1 MKKTDVIVVGAGH
14 AGCEAALAAARI
26 GARVIMLTASLTHI
40 ARMPCNPSIGGPAK
54 AQLTTEVDALG
65 GAMAK
70 VIDETHIHI
79 RMLNTRK
86 GPAVQALRAQAD
98 RPVYSERMRE
108 VVESAAGIEICQ
120 DLITDLVIEKGR
132 VVGIRGSSGVEYR
145 GHAVVLTTGTF
156 LGGKLF
162 MGELSLAGGRSGE
175 PAALGLSES
184 LARFGVRMGRLKT
197 GTPPRIDRDSID
209 WSSMVEQPPSETPL
223 VFSEMSELKLPERQ
237 VSCYLT
243 YTSARTK
250 QVILENLHRSPM
262 YGGIIE
268 GRGPRYC
275 PSLEDK
281 MVRFGDKE
289 THQIFVEPEGFDVPD
304 VYLQGVST
312 SLPLD
317 VQFEIVRSIPGL
329 EKAIIIKPGYAVEY
343 DYVEPTQLDPTLE
356 LRALPGL
363 YLAGQINGTSGYE
376 EAAAQGLLAG
386 ANAALSA
393 AGSAPLILG
402 RDQAYLGVLID
413 DLITKGTKEPYRMHT
428 SRAEYRLLLR
438 QDNADQRLTPL
449 GRKVGLVEEARWRV
463 YQDKIEAIAG
473 EHRRLNERRL
483 KQVEVEPFI
492 AALGGPIR
500 PGVSFTEL
508 LRRPEIDLDGL
519 RAAEGLPPLPPRVSR
534 QVEIEVKYEG
544 YLDRQRQDVERFRK
558 EEAKTIPAELDY
570 QRILAISSEGREK
583 LSFHRPAT
591 LGLASRI
598 AGVTP
603 SDLSALMIYLKSYRV
618 GSSGESETTAL
629 GFIESM
635 S

>member
-1 MKKTDVIVVGAGH
+1 MKGLLMTIKSDIIVVGAGH

-26 GARVIMLTASLTHI
+26 GCKVALLTASLTHI

-54 AQLTTEVDALG
+54 AQLATEVDALG
-65 GAMAK
+65 GAMGR

-108 VVESAAGIEICQ
+108 EVEAQSNIAIHQ
-120 DLITDLVIEKGR
+120 DLVVDLLTENGR
-132 VVGIRGSSGVEYR
+132 AVGLRAESGREYR
-145 GHAVVLTTGTF
+145 AGAVVLTTGTF

-162 MGELSLAGGRSGE
+162 MGELSLAGGRAGE
-175 PAALGLSES
+175 PAAIGLSRSLMALGLK
-184 LARFGVRMGRLKT
+184 MGRLKT
-197 GTPPRIDRDSID
+197 GTTPRIHRDSID
-209 WSSMVEQPPSETPL
+209 WAAMEEQKPSDEPL
-223 VFSEMSELKLPERQ
+223 VFSEMSELKLPVRQ

-243 YTSARTK
+243 STSLRTK
-250 QVILENLHRSPM
+250 EIILDNLHRSPM

-281 MVRFGDKE
+281 MVRFGEKD

-317 VQFEIVRSIPGL
+317 VQFELVRSIPGL
-329 EKAIIIKPGYAVEY
+329 ERATILKPGYAVEY
-343 DYVEPTQLDPTLE
+343 DYVEPTQLEPTLE
-356 LRALPGL
+356 VRSLPGL

-386 ANAALSA
+386 ANAALSV
-393 AGSAPLILG
+393 GGGEPMVLG

-438 QDNADQRLTPL
+438 QDNADQRLTPAA
-449 GRKVGLVEEARWRV
+449 RKIGLIADDRWETFT
-463 YQDKIEAIAG
+463 QKMEQIES
-473 EHRRLNERRL
+473 EERRL
-483 KQVEVEPFI
+483 AERRVKGCEVEEFSER
-492 AALGGPIR
+492 LKTQVR
-500 PGVSFTEL
+500 PGNSFKEL
-508 LRRPEIDLDGL
+508 LRRPELDLVAL
-519 RAAEGLPPLPPRVSR
+519 RELEGLEALPPRVAR
-534 QVEIEVKYEG
+534 QVEIMVKYEG
-544 YLDRQRQDVERFRK
+544 YLERQREDIERFRRDELK
-558 EEAKTIPAELDY
+558 PIPVDIDY
-570 QRILAISSEGREK
+570 ISIRSISTEGREK
-583 LSFHRPAT
+583 LSFHQPKT
-591 LGLASRI
+591 VGLASRI

-603 SDLSALMIYLKSYRV
+603 SDISALLIYLKTQEEAHPV
-618 GSSGESETTAL
+618 LSS
-629 GFIESM
+629 
-635 S
+635 

>member
-26 GARVIMLTASLTHI
+26 GCRVAMLTASLTHI

-65 GAMAK
+65 GAMAR

-98 RPVYSERMRE
+98 RPVYSERMRQ
-108 VVESAAGIEICQ
+108 VVESASNITIHQ
-120 DLITDLVIEKGR
+120 DLITDLIVENGR
-132 VVGIRGSSGVEYR
+132 VVGITGQGGVEYR
-145 GHAVVLTTGTF
+145 AHAVVLTTGTF

-175 PAALGLSES
+175 PAAIGLSQS
-184 LARFGVRMGRLKT
+184 LAAHGVRTGRLKT
-197 GTPPRIDRDSID
+197 GTTPRLDRDTIN
-209 WSSMVEQPPSETPL
+209 WEAMTEQPPSDEPL
-223 VFSEMSELKLPERQ
+223 VFSEMSELKLPPRQ

-243 YTSARTK
+243 HTSARTK
-250 QVILENLHRSPM
+250 EVILANLHRSPM

-268 GRGPRYC
+268 GTGPRYC
-275 PSLEDK
+275 PSIEDK
-281 MVRFGDKE
+281 MVRFGEKE

-317 VQFEIVRSIPGL
+317 VQFEVVRSIPGL
-329 EKAIIIKPGYAVEY
+329 ERAVILKPGYAVEY
-343 DYVEPTQLDPTLE
+343 DYVEPTQLEPTLE
-356 LRALPGL
+356 LRNLPGL

-393 AGSAPLILG
+393 AGSAPLVLG

-449 GRKVGLVEEARWRV
+449 GRQVGLISEARWATFQTKV
-463 YQDKIEAIAG
+463 AAMTA
-473 EHRRLNERRL
+473 EHARLNERRL
-483 KQVEVEPFI
+483 KLAEVEPFT
-492 AALGGPIR
+492 AALGGPLR
-500 PGVSFTEL
+500 PGLSFTEL
-508 LRRPEIDLDGL
+508 LRRPAIDLDKL
-519 RAAEGLPPLPPRVSR
+519 RAAEGLPPLGARVSR
-534 QVEIEVKYEG
+534 QVEIEVKYQG

-558 EEAKTIPAELDY
+558 DEKKTIPADLDY
-570 QRILAISSEGREK
+570 HGIRSISSEGREK
-583 LSFHRPAT
+583 LTFHRPGT

-603 SDLSALMIYLKSYRV
+603 SDVSALLIYLKSYR
-618 GSSGESETTAL
+618 GATADV
-629 GFIESM
+629 
-635 S
+635 

>member
-449 GRKVGLVEEARWRV
+449 GRKVGLVDEARWRV

-473 EHRRLNERRL
+473 EHRRLSERRL

-629 GFIESM
+629 GLIEST

>member
-1 MKKTDVIVVGAGH
+1 MTLESDIIVVGAGH
-14 AGCEAALAAARI
+14 AGCEAALAASRI
-26 GARVIMLTASLTHI
+26 GCKVALLTASLTHI

-54 AQLTTEVDALG
+54 AQLATEVDALG

-98 RPVYSERMRE
+98 RPVYSERMRQE
-108 VVESAAGIEICQ
+108 VESHSLITIHQDLVVE
-120 DLITDLVIEKGR
+120 LLVENGRAVGLRAESGR
-132 VVGIRGSSGVEYR
+132 VYR
-145 GHAVVLTTGTF
+145 AGAVVLTTGTF

-162 MGELSLAGGRSGE
+162 MGELSLAGGRAGE
-175 PAALGLSES
+175 PAAIGLSRS
-184 LARFGVRMGRLKT
+184 LMSHGLRMGRLKT
-197 GTPPRIDRDSID
+197 GTTPRLHRDTID
-209 WSSMVEQPPSETPL
+209 WDAMEEQKPSDEAL
-223 VFSEMSELKLPERQ
+223 VFSEMSELKLPPRQ

-243 YTSARTK
+243 STTARTK
-250 QVILENLHRSPM
+250 EIILQNLHRSPM

-281 MVRFGDKE
+281 MVRFGEKE

-317 VQFEIVRSIPGL
+317 VQFEIVHSIPGL
-329 EKAIIIKPGYAVEY
+329 EKATILKPGYAVEY
-343 DYVEPTQLDPTLE
+343 DYVEPTQLEPTLE
-356 LRALPGL
+356 VRSLPGL

-386 ANAALSA
+386 ANAALTV
-393 AGSAPLILG
+393 GGGEPIVLG

-449 GRKVGLVEEARWRV
+449 AHRLGLIESARWDTFGLKME
-463 YQDKIEAIAG
+463 QIQTE
-473 EHRRLNERRL
+473 ERRL
-483 KQVEVEPFI
+483 AERRVKGSEVDEFS
-492 AALGGPIR
+492 ARLKTLVRAGN
-500 PGVSFTEL
+500 SFKEL
-508 LRRPEIDLDGL
+508 LRRPELDLQAL
-519 RAAEGLPPLPPRVSR
+519 RDLETLEPLPPRVAR
-534 QVEIEVKYEG
+534 QVEIAVKYEG
-544 YLDRQRQDVERFRK
+544 YLDRQREDIERFRRDESK
-558 EEAKTIPAELDY
+558 PIPVGIDY
-570 QRILAISSEGREK
+570 ISIRSISTEGREK
-583 LSFHRPAT
+583 LGFHQPKT
-591 LGLASRI
+591 VGLASRI

-603 SDLSALMIYLKSYRV
+603 SDISALLIYLKTQEDAEPAVR
-618 GSSGESETTAL
+618 A
-629 GFIESM
+629 
-635 S
+635 

>member
-1 MKKTDVIVVGAGH
+1 MTKTDVIVVGAGH

-26 GARVIMLTASLTHI
+26 GCRVIMITASLTHI

-65 GAMAK
+65 GAMAR

-98 RPVYSERMRE
+98 RPVYSERMRAL
-108 VVESAAGIEICQ
+108 VQAVEGITIVQ
-120 DLITDLVIEKGR
+120 DLVTDLAVERGR
-132 VVGIRGSSGVEYR
+132 VVGLRGSSGRDYR
-145 GHAVVLTTGTF
+145 ARAVVLTTGTF

-184 LARFGVRMGRLKT
+184 LTRFGVKMGRLKT
-197 GTPPRIDRDSID
+197 GTTPRLDRETID
-209 WSSMVEQPPSETPL
+209 WDAMVEQPPSDQPL
-223 VFSEMSELKLPERQ
+223 VFSEMSEWKLPPRQ
-237 VSCYLT
+237 LSCYLT
-243 YTSARTK
+243 HTSARTK

-268 GRGPRYC
+268 GTGPRYC
-275 PSLEDK
+275 PSIEDK

-317 VQFEIVRSIPGL
+317 VQFEVVRSIPGL
-329 EKAIIIKPGYAVEY
+329 EKAVIIKPGYAVEY
-343 DYVEPTQLDPTLE
+343 DYVDPTQLEPTLE

-386 ANAALSA
+386 ANAALA
-393 AGSAPLILG
+393 AGGSEPLVLG

-413 DLITKGTKEPYRMHT
+413 DLITKGTREPYRMHT

-449 GRKVGLVEEARWRV
+449 GRRVGLIDESRWNV
-463 YQDKIEAIAG
+463 YLHKVEAIAN
-473 EHRRLNERRL
+473 EHRRLGERRL
-483 KQVEVEPFI
+483 KQAEVEPFT
-492 AALGGPIR
+492 AALGGPLR
-500 PGVSFTEL
+500 PGTTFTEL
-508 LRRPEIDLDGL
+508 LRRPEIDLDRL
-519 RAAEGLPPLPPRVSR
+519 RAAEGLPPLSPRVSR
-534 QVEIEVKYEG
+534 QVEIEVKYQG
-544 YLDRQRQDVERFRK
+544 YLERQRQDVERFRK
-558 EEAKTIPAELDY
+558 DEDKPIPPDIDFG
-570 QRILAISSEGREK
+570 RIVSISSEGREK
-583 LSFHRPAT
+583 LSFHRPRT

-598 AGVTP
+598 SGVTP
-603 SDLSALMIYLKSYRV
+603 SDVSALMVYLKSFRASAAEV
-618 GSSGESETTAL
+618 
-629 GFIESM
+629 
-635 S
+635 

>member
-1 MKKTDVIVVGAGH
+1 MIRTDVIVVGAGH

-26 GARVIMLTASLTHI
+26 GARVAMLTASVTHI

-65 GAMAK
+65 GAMGR

-98 RPVYSERMRE
+98 RPVYSERMRA
-108 VVESAAGIEICQ
+108 VVEAQSNITIHQ
-120 DLITDLVIEKGR
+120 DLITDLIVEAGR
-132 VVGIRGSSGVEYR
+132 VVGITGQNGVEYR
-145 GHAVVLTTGTF
+145 APSVVLTTGTF

-175 PAALGLSES
+175 PAAIGLSQS
-184 LARFGVRMGRLKT
+184 LAAHGVRMGRLKT
-197 GTPPRIDRDSID
+197 GTTPRLDRETID
-209 WSSMVEQPPSETPL
+209 WDAMVEQPPSDEPL
-223 VFSEMSELKLPERQ
+223 VFSEMSELKLPPRQ

-243 YTSARTK
+243 HTSARTK

-268 GRGPRYC
+268 GTGPRYC
-275 PSLEDK
+275 PSIEDK

-289 THQIFVEPEGFDVPD
+289 THQIFVEPEGFDIPD

-317 VQFEIVRSIPGL
+317 VQFQVVRSIPGL
-329 EKAIIIKPGYAVEY
+329 ERAVIIKPGYAVEY
-343 DYVEPTQLDPTLE
+343 DYVEPTQLEPTLQ

-386 ANAALSA
+386 ANAALA
-393 AGSAPLILG
+393 AGGSDPLVLG

-449 GRKVGLVEEARWRV
+449 GRAVGLIDEARWDT
-463 YQDKIEAIAG
+463 YQAKVEAIAA
-473 EHRRLNERRL
+473 EHHRLSERRL
-483 KQVEVEPFI
+483 KQAEVESFT
-492 AALGGPIR
+492 AALGGPLR
-500 PGVSFTEL
+500 PGLSFTEM
-508 LRRPEIDLDGL
+508 LRRPEIDLDKL
-519 RAAEGLPPLPPRVSR
+519 RAAEGLAALSPRVSR

-558 EEAKTIPAELDY
+558 DEGKAIPPDLDY
-570 QRILAISSEGREK
+570 ARIISISSEGREK
-583 LSFHRPAT
+583 LAFHRPST

-603 SDLSALMIYLKSYRV
+603 SDVSALLIYLKAYKPT
-618 GSSGESETTAL
+618 TTA
-629 GFIESM
+629 GV
-635 S
+635 

>member
-1 MKKTDVIVVGAGH
+1 MITTDVIVVGAGH

-26 GARVIMLTASLTHI
+26 GAKVAMLTASLTHI

-65 GAMAK
+65 GAMGR
-70 VIDETHIHI
+70 VIDQTHIHI

-98 RPVYSERMRE
+98 RPVYSERMRAE
-108 VVESAAGIEICQ
+108 VEGVEAISIFQ
-120 DLITDLVIEKGR
+120 DLVTDLLVERGR
-132 VVGIRGSSGVEYR
+132 VVGIRGQSGQEYR
-145 GHAVVLTTGTF
+145 APAVVLTTGTF

-162 MGELSLAGGRSGE
+162 MGELTLAGGRSGE
-175 PAALGLSES
+175 PAAIGLSES
-184 LARFGVRMGRLKT
+184 MARFGIKMGRLKT
-197 GTPPRIDRDSID
+197 GTTPRLDRDTID
-209 WSSMVEQPPSETPL
+209 WEAMTEQPPSDTPL
-223 VFSEMSELKLPERQ
+223 VFSEMSELKLPPRQ

-243 YTSARTK
+243 HTSARTK
-250 QVILENLHRSPM
+250 QVILDNLHRSPM

-268 GRGPRYC
+268 GTGPRYC
-275 PSLEDK
+275 PSIEDK

-289 THQIFVEPEGFDVPD
+289 SHQIFVEPEGFDVPD

-317 VQFEIVRSIPGL
+317 VQFEVVRSIPGL
-329 EKAIIIKPGYAVEY
+329 EKAVILKPGYAVEY
-343 DYVEPTQLDPTLE
+343 DYVEPTQLEPTLE

-386 ANAALSA
+386 ANAALA
-393 AGSAPLILG
+393 AGGSEPLILG

-449 GRKVGLVEEARWRV
+449 ARKVGLIDEARWTTFNT
-463 YQDKIEAIAG
+463 KLEAIAA
-473 EHRRLNERRL
+473 EHRRLDDRRL
-483 KQVEVEPFI
+483 KLAEVEPFI

-500 PGVSFTEL
+500 PGTSFTEL
-508 LRRPEIDLDGL
+508 LRRPEIDLDKL
-519 RAAEGLPPLPPRVSR
+519 RATEGLPALDPRVSR
-534 QVEIEVKYEG
+534 QVEIEVKYQG
-544 YLDRQRQDVERFRK
+544 YLDRQRQDVEKFRK
-558 EEAKTIPAELDY
+558 EESKLIPEDLEY
-570 QRILAISSEGREK
+570 SGIRSISTEGREK
-583 LSFHRPAT
+583 LAFHRPRT

-598 AGVTP
+598 SGVTP
-603 SDLSALMIYLKSYRV
+603 SDVSALLIYLKSYQ
-618 GSSGESETTAL
+618 GAIAGQTL
-629 GFIESM
+629 
-635 S
+635 

>member
-1 MKKTDVIVVGAGH
+1 MIKTDVIVVGAGH
-14 AGCEAALAAARI
+14 AGCEAALAAARV
-26 GARVIMLTASLTHI
+26 GCRVALLTASLTHI

-65 GAMAK
+65 GAMGR

-98 RPVYSERMRE
+98 RPVYSARMRQ
-108 VVESAAGIEICQ
+108 VVESVESITIHQ
-120 DLITDLVIEKGR
+120 DLITDLIVEKGR
-132 VVGIRGSSGVEYR
+132 VVGITGQNGTEYR
-145 GHAVVLTTGTF
+145 APAVVLTTGTF

-162 MGELSLAGGRSGE
+162 MGELSLAGGRAGE
-175 PAALGLSES
+175 PAALGLSQS
-184 LARFGVRMGRLKT
+184 LASHGVRMGRLKT
-197 GTPPRIDRDSID
+197 GTTPRLDRETID
-209 WSSMVEQPPSETPL
+209 WGAMVEQPPSNEPL
-223 VFSEMSELKLPERQ
+223 VFSEMSELKLPPRQ
-237 VSCYLT
+237 LSCYLT
-243 YTSARTK
+243 HTSARTK

-268 GRGPRYC
+268 GTGPRYC
-275 PSLEDK
+275 PSIEDK

-289 THQIFVEPEGFDVPD
+289 THQIFVEPEGFDIPD

-317 VQFEIVRSIPGL
+317 VQFEVVRSIPGL
-329 EKAIIIKPGYAVEY
+329 ERAVIIKPGYAVEY
-343 DYVEPTQLDPTLE
+343 DYVEPTQLEPTLE

-386 ANAALSA
+386 ANAALA
-393 AGSAPLILG
+393 AGGSPPLVLG

-449 GRKVGLVEEARWRV
+449 ARRAGLIDEARWMM
-463 YQDKIEAIAG
+463 YQNKVEAIAA
-473 EHRRLNERRL
+473 EHQRLAERRL
-483 KQVEVEPFI
+483 KQAEVEPFT
-492 AALGGPIR
+492 AALAGPLR
-500 PGVSFTEL
+500 PGLSFTEL
-508 LRRPEIDLDGL
+508 LRRPEIDLDRL

-558 EEAKTIPAELDY
+558 DEDKGIPADLDY
-570 QRILAISSEGREK
+570 SGIISISSEGREK
-583 LSFHRPAT
+583 LAYHRPRT

-598 AGVTP
+598 SGVTP
-603 SDLSALMIYLKSYRV
+603 SDVSALMIYLKSHRTSPAPV
-618 GSSGESETTAL
+618 
-629 GFIESM
+629 
-635 S
+635 